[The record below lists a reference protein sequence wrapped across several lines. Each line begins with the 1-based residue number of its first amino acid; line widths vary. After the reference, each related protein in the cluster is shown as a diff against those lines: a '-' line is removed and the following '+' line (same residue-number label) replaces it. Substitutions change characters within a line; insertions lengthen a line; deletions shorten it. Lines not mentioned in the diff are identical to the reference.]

1 MSKVKEIEVETTPR
15 ALSVDEIVA
24 LALAKQEEKFTMMLK
39 QREKNEVSLSCRIV
53 ELSVFEGKPVLD
65 KETKLQKELNGQL
78 LFYPNKYAVKLSF
91 IGGEIDTPIT
101 KEFFETLKINSQ
113 YLAIGRIGEVKEFGN
128 SIIKPIFS
136 SYQEL

>member
-1 MSKVKEIEVETTPR
+1 MSKIKDLESPAGE
-15 ALSVDEIVA
+15 LSIDEIVA
-24 LALAKQEEKFTMMLK
+24 LALAKQEERFEMKLK
-39 QREKNEVSLSCRIV
+39 QREKNEVSLSCRII
-53 ELSVFEGKPVLD
+53 ETSVLEGKAVLD
-65 KETKLQKELNGQL
+65 RETKLQKELNGQL
-78 LFYPNKYAVKLSF
+78 LFYPNKYTVKLSF

-101 KEFFETLKINSQ
+101 RDLFESLKINSQ